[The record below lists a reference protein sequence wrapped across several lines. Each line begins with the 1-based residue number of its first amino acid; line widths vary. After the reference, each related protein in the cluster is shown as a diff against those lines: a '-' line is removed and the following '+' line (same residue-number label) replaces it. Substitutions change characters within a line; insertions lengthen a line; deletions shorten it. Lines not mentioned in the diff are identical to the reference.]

1 MSYLKVEFLILF
13 RSEQYRVFYIST
25 GQTTHIL
32 YKKGW
37 KGNDIESGTAEYT

>member
-1 MSYLKVEFLILF
+1 MPNVDENDTLVEFQVD
-13 RSEQYRVFYIST
+13 E
-25 GQTTHIL
+25 TTHIL